1 MEKGKKRSMYK
12 LLHTES
18 VVESYLH
25 IDIVHLITRHQIVAE
40 YTCLFPKWKQHVWI
54 LLRL

>member
-1 MEKGKKRSMYK
+1 MYK

-40 YTCLFPKWKQHVWI
+40 YTCLFPK
-54 LLRL
+54 